1 MKQRIPS
8 IDEFIY
14 EQKTN
19 EGITHLQVLSDEF
32 GGYDDKEFLYKA
44 WRMTLDELIDLLST
58 AVKDLAWC
66 KKNSKGIT
74 GLFTKRDGLIV
85 KNRIAYIEQII
96 KAKNKNGEDYI
107 TDLYKDKTNEGQSLS
122 FLQDDTYKFIGREN
136 DWHALTNILNTPEY
150 KKLVNDISYGDMLV
164 SFEEDTDITFIP
176 INLRKNL
183 IKTE

>member
-1 MKQRIPS
+1 MKRRIPTLN
-8 IDEFIY
+8 EY
-14 EQKTN
+14 VNEQKTN
-19 EGITHLQVLSDEF
+19 EGITHIQVLSDEF

-44 WRMTLDELIDLLST
+44 WRMTLSELKDLLST

-66 KKNSKGIT
+66 KKNSKGT
-74 GLFTKRDGLIV
+74 LGQFNKRDGLFL
-85 KNRIAYIEQII
+85 KHRISFIEQII
-96 KAKNKNGEDYI
+96 KTKNQNGEDYI

-122 FLQDDTYKFIGREN
+122 FLQYDTYKFIGREN
-136 DWHALTNILNTPEY
+136 DWHALTNILNRSGH
-150 KKLVNDISYGDMLV
+150 KKLISDISYGDMIV